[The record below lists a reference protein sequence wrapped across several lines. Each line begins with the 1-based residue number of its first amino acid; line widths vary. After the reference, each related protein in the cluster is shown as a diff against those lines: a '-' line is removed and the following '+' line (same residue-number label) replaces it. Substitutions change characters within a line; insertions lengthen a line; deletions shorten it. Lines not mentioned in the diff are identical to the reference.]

1 MVALA
6 PYKSVAKME
15 RKMTMLTLSASP
27 TSSYSFH
34 KSPSEQ
40 SGLHR
45 LLAAAIVN
53 SQFRETLLSEPETAL
68 KGGYLGQTFSLTD
81 QEKAVI
87 SNVRAKDLTDFAQKV
102 NQALKTI

>member
-1 MVALA
+1 MTIFTLNTRTVAPSFGLGQTA
-6 PYKSVAKME
+6 VE
-15 RKMTMLTLSASP
+15 R
-27 TSSYSFH
+27 
-34 KSPSEQ
+34 

-53 SQFRETLLSEPETAL
+53 SQFREVLLSEPEMAL
-68 KGGYLGQTFSLTD
+68 EGGYLGQTFSLTD

-87 SNVRAKDLTDFAQKV
+87 SNVRAKDLTDFAQQV